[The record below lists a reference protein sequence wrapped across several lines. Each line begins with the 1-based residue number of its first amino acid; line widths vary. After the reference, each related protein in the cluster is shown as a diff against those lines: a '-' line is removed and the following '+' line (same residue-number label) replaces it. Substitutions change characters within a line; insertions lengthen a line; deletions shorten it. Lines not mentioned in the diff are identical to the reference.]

1 VKSAGD
7 LLAAFAARELSPV
20 QALQDCEARFDPGLG
35 AFAALCL
42 ERAHEEAR
50 AAEAAWRDGTAGP
63 LCGVPL
69 AVKDIF
75 DTAGVET
82 ACGSRILAGRVPLR
96 DAEAVRRAR
105 AAGAIVIGKTRTHEF
120 AWGMSMLGHDDVPVT
135 RNPHDPERMP
145 GGSSGGSGA
154 AVARGMAPLALG
166 TDTGGSIRLPAAWC
180 RVYGFKPTHGAI
192 PLEGVWPLAPTLDH
206 VGPMATCAE
215 DCALLFEVLRGAPV
229 AREAPAPR
237 IADPDVLPDGDAA
250 ATVYSRLMCTE
261 ALHTHRG
268 LGLWPAR
275 ADEYTPRVRERL
287 ELAETFSDADVLEAR
302 AELDRMRVA
311 MDGVWAEYDLVESP
325 IASAG
330 PPRFDAGIDPRD
342 LAARWVVLQD
352 LLGLPCL
359 ARPDGTQLTGPR
371 GADAAVL
378 AAGVIAP

>member
-1 VKSAGD
+1 
-7 LLAAFAARELSPV
+7 
-20 QALQDCEARFDPGLG
+20 
-35 AFAALCL
+35 
-42 ERAHEEAR
+42 
-50 AAEAAWRDGTAGP
+50 
-63 LCGVPL
+63 
-69 AVKDIF
+69 
-75 DTAGVET
+75 
-82 ACGSRILAGRVPLR
+82 
-96 DAEAVRRAR
+96 
-105 AAGAIVIGKTRTHEF
+105 
-120 AWGMSMLGHDDVPVT
+120 
-135 RNPHDPERMP
+135 
-145 GGSSGGSGA
+145 
-154 AVARGMAPLALG
+154 
-166 TDTGGSIRLPAAWC
+166 
-180 RVYGFKPTHGAI
+180 
-192 PLEGVWPLAPTLDH
+192 
-206 VGPMATCAE
+206 
-215 DCALLFEVLRGAPV
+215 
-229 AREAPAPR
+229 
-237 IADPDVLPDGDAA
+237 
-250 ATVYSRLMCTE
+250 MCTE